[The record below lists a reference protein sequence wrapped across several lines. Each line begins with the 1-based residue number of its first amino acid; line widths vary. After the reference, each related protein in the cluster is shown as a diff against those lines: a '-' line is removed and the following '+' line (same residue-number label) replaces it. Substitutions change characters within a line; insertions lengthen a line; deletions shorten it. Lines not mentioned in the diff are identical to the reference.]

1 MDTNKQTQ
9 KIEINT
15 FKLTI
20 PAAVLALQSST
31 FIQEK
36 Q

>member
-15 FKLTI
+15 VKLTI
-20 PAAVLALQSST
+20 PAAVLALQNSI